1 MILPVRHKC
10 HSIAGITL
18 TLVTAMAT
26 PFFTQKAWCDE
37 QVSKDGLGSANVWL
51 DGLTDPS
58 FRVRRESFLK
68 LCDRS
73 IEVDDWLAKET
84 TSEDK
89 NRSAIAWWLLRL
101 RRSNGTP
108 AERLTML
115 RDLDALRNSD
125 ESVIERLIS
134 EGLWDQLIEL
144 LGLLTPTTRKALL
157 GEENRVE
164 AIIERAWQSHNEA
177 YVPKLLNLILPP
189 TERVYVNRWWRTL
202 GLPQEWS
209 VDEQSNL
216 PNVVV
221 ARLELD
227 GKIDE
232 AVQLASSGPLLNYV
246 ERILIRANRW
256 DQWLA
261 LNENRIPISGS
272 QNFGQQKAA
281 LLITLGRL
289 DEAEALLEQPAKPR
303 ITPPKTRNGLP
314 IADSPISANGNA
326 LLALALGRTTEFDEF
341 LKSLP
346 GPTAFMNLRLQGDV
360 KRAFEFVG
368 LEDLSLEAVSKWI
381 ENREFDK
388 WLAGDLAGDLSDE
401 ETVKL
406 KELAIVDIGDL
417 FFQIGLSS
425 QGKLI
430 DDYLIQ
436 KTKELEGA
444 HGVSAWAPLLRQ
456 WLLRNE
462 RKKAIHHWT
471 EFLVRESRRTKPRSS
486 TNAIRD
492 QLTATNPFS
501 DFFPEFPTA
510 AEKIFETLLEL
521 AIKSEAEPAY
531 SNNEEVTSRA
541 ISKAI
546 EQLEDLHLGRLPS
559 GWISN
564 RMLMDLRQGILSKAK
579 RKWESTTSLA
589 FELAELFD
597 SLGDTQMAIETL
609 DLIPIGKSVAQAKAR
624 YLAKQGELDAACNL
638 LGNEFQRNATDLGL
652 LIDYTDNLNKAGRYS
667 EMERNLVQGLSS
679 VSNDRLDISDRSLFL
694 LPVRREVQLLIEQL
708 WWRNYDLDPRRLD
721 AVRCLT
727 LQFGEAANTDLSQ
740 ASAAAKFARIDTI
753 ERVKFY
759 WPNERNDFVRLQISY
774 TRAFRSFILE
784 AIANNNR
791 VLADTL
797 YRTVHRCTPQEIDMP
812 IVVIPF
818 AEKAFGKDFADRWF
832 NLYYEPM
839 LDHLKE
845 FPNDLLIGNNTAWF
859 AAKCNRNLETAW
871 SLASKVVAS
880 DPTSTYLDTLAE
892 IEYRL
897 GRVERAIELSELCR
911 GLEPRDKQH
920 REQLKRFRE
929 GRP

>member
-1 MILPVRHKC
+1 MILPVRPIYHA
-10 HSIAGITL
+10 SLVITL
-18 TLVTAMAT
+18 SFVSGFVTQLA
-26 PFFTQKAWCDE
+26 PQKAWSDE
-37 QVSKDGLGSANVWL
+37 QVSKDRVGAADVWL

-84 TSEDK
+84 KSEDK

-108 AERLTML
+108 AERLSML

-125 ESVIERLIS
+125 ESVIERYIS

-144 LGLLTPTTRKALL
+144 LGLLNPATRKVLL
-157 GEENRVE
+157 GEENRME
-164 AIIERAWQSHNEA
+164 AIIEQAWQSHNEA

-189 TERVYVNRWWRTL
+189 VERVYVNRWWRTL

-216 PNVVV
+216 PSVVV
-221 ARLELD
+221 ARLEAD
-227 GKIDE
+227 SKIDE
-232 AVQLASSGPLLNYV
+232 AVELASSSLLVNYV
-246 ERILIRANRW
+246 ERIWMRAGRW
-256 DQWLA
+256 DEWLA
-261 LNENRIPISGS
+261 LNENRVPISGS

-289 DEAEALLEQPAKPR
+289 DEAEVLWEQTAKLK
-303 ITPPKTRNGLP
+303 ITPPKSRNGLP
-314 IADSPISANGNA
+314 VADSPISANGNA
-326 LLALALGRTTEFDEF
+326 LLAMALGRTTEFDAF
-341 LKSLP
+341 LKSQP
-346 GPTAFMNLRLQGDV
+346 VPKAFFNLRFQGEIH
-360 KRAFEFVG
+360 RAFEFVG
-368 LEDLSLEAVSKWI
+368 LQDLSLEAVSKWI
-381 ENREFDK
+381 ESREFDK
-388 WLAGDLAGDLSDE
+388 WLTVDPVDV

-417 FFQIGLSS
+417 FFQIGLHS
-425 QGKLI
+425 QGQLI
-430 DDYLIQ
+430 DNHLIQ
-436 KTKELEGA
+436 KTKELEAA
-444 HGVSAWAPLLRQ
+444 HGVSAWAPLLKQ

-486 TNAIRD
+486 TNAIPD
-492 QLTATNPFS
+492 QVTETNPFS
-501 DFFPEFPTA
+501 DFFPELPTS
-510 AEKIFETLLEL
+510 AERIFEYLLEMAL
-521 AIKSEAEPAY
+521 KSEVESAKA
-531 SNNEEVTSRA
+531 NNEEVTSRA
-541 ISKAI
+541 ISKAM
-546 EQLEDLHLGRLPS
+546 EQLEDLHTGRWPS
-559 GWISN
+559 GWSSN

-579 RKWESTTSLA
+579 RKWDSTTSLA

-597 SLGDTQMAIETL
+597 SLGDTQLAIETL
-609 DLIPIGKSVAQAKAR
+609 EMIPIGKSVLQTKAR
-624 YLAKQGELDAACNL
+624 YLAKRGELDAACSL

-652 LIDYTDNLNKAGRYS
+652 LLDCTDNLDKAGRYS

-679 VSNDRLDISDRSLFL
+679 VGNDRLDIADRSVFL
-694 LPVRREVQLLIEQL
+694 LPVRREVQLMMEQL
-708 WWRNYDLDPRRLD
+708 WWRNYDSDPIRLD
-721 AVRCLT
+721 AVRCLN

-740 ASAAAKFARIDTI
+740 ASAAAKFARIETI
-753 ERVKFY
+753 ERAKFY
-759 WPNERNDFVRLQISY
+759 WPNDRNDFVRLQISY
-774 TRAFRSFILE
+774 TRAFRAFILE
-784 AIANNNR
+784 AIATKNR
-791 VLADTL
+791 ELADTL

-812 IVVIPF
+812 IIVIPF
-818 AEKAFGKDFADRWF
+818 AEKAFGKEFADGWF
-832 NLYYEPM
+832 DLYYQPM
-839 LDHLKE
+839 LNHLKE
-845 FPNDLLIGNNTAWF
+845 FPNDPLIGNNTAWF

-911 GLEPRDKQH
+911 GLEPKDKQH

>member
-1 MILPVRHKC
+1 MILPVRPIC
-10 HSIAGITL
+10 HASLAITL
-18 TLVTAMAT
+18 SFVTGFVTQFA
-26 PFFTQKAWCDE
+26 PQKAWCDE
-37 QVSKDGLGSANVWL
+37 QVAKDRVGAADVWL

-84 TSEDK
+84 KSEDK

-108 AERLTML
+108 AERLSML

-125 ESVIERLIS
+125 ESVLERYIS

-144 LGLLTPTTRKALL
+144 LGLLNPAARKALL
-157 GEENRVE
+157 GEENRIE
-164 AIIERAWQSHNEA
+164 AIIEQAWQSHNEA

-189 TERVYVNRWWRTL
+189 VERVYVNRWWRTL

-209 VDEQSNL
+209 VDEQSTL
-216 PNVVV
+216 PSVLV
-221 ARLELD
+221 ARLEAD

-232 AVQLASSGPLLNYV
+232 AVELASNGSLVNYV
-246 ERILIRANRW
+246 ERIWMRAGRW

-261 LNENRIPISGS
+261 LNENRVPISGS

-289 DEAEALLEQPAKPR
+289 DEAEVLWEQTANTKT
-303 ITPPKTRNGLP
+303 TPPKSRNGLP
-314 IADSPISANGNA
+314 VADSPISANGNA
-326 LLALALGRTTEFDEF
+326 LLAMALGQTTEFDAF
-341 LKSLP
+341 LKSQP
-346 GPTAFMNLRLQGDV
+346 VPKAFFNLRLQGEIH
-360 KRAFEFVG
+360 RAFEFVG
-368 LEDLSLEAVSKWI
+368 LQDLSLDAVSKWI
-381 ENREFDK
+381 ESREFDK
-388 WLAGDLAGDLSDE
+388 WLTADPIDE

-417 FFQIGLSS
+417 FFQIGLHS
-425 QGKLI
+425 QGQLI

-444 HGVSAWAPLLRQ
+444 HGISAWAPLLKQ

-462 RKKAIHHWT
+462 RKKAIHQWT
-471 EFLVRESRRTKPRSS
+471 EFLTRESRRTKPRSP
-486 TNAIRD
+486 TDAIRD
-492 QLTATNPFS
+492 QVTETDPFS
-501 DFFPEFPTA
+501 DFFPELPTS
-510 AEKIFETLLEL
+510 AERIFEYLLEMAL
-521 AIKSEAEPAY
+521 KSEVESAKA
-531 SNNEEVTSRA
+531 NNEEVTSRA
-541 ISKAI
+541 ISKAM
-546 EQLEDLHLGRLPS
+546 EQLEDLHTGRWPS
-559 GWISN
+559 GWSSN

-579 RKWESTTSLA
+579 RKWDSTTSLA

-597 SLGDTQMAIETL
+597 SLGDTQLAIETL
-609 DLIPIGKSVAQAKAR
+609 DMIPIGKSVLQTKAR
-624 YLAKQGELDAACNL
+624 YLAKQGELDAACSL

-652 LIDYTDNLNKAGRYS
+652 LLDCIDNLDKAGRYS

-679 VSNDRLDISDRSLFL
+679 VGNNRLDISDRSVFL
-694 LPVRREVQLLIEQL
+694 LPVRREVQLMMEQL
-708 WWRNYDLDPRRLD
+708 WWRNYDSDPIRLD
-721 AVRCLT
+721 AVRCLN

-740 ASAAAKFARIDTI
+740 ASAAAKFARIETI
-753 ERVKFY
+753 ERAKFY
-759 WPNERNDFVRLQISY
+759 WPNDRNDFVRLQISY
-774 TRAFRSFILE
+774 TRAFRAFILE

-791 VLADTL
+791 ELADTL

-812 IVVIPF
+812 IIVIPF
-818 AEKAFGKDFADRWF
+818 AEKAFGKEFADSWF
-832 NLYYEPM
+832 DLYYQPM
-839 LDHLKE
+839 LNHLKE
-845 FPNDLLIGNNTAWF
+845 FPNDPLIGNNTAWF

-911 GLEPRDKQH
+911 GLEPKDKQH

>member
-1 MILPVRHKC
+1 
-10 HSIAGITL
+10 
-18 TLVTAMAT
+18 
-26 PFFTQKAWCDE
+26 
-37 QVSKDGLGSANVWL
+37 
-51 DGLTDPS
+51 
-58 FRVRRESFLK
+58 
-68 LCDRS
+68 
-73 IEVDDWLAKET
+73 
-84 TSEDK
+84 
-89 NRSAIAWWLLRL
+89 
-101 RRSNGTP
+101 
-108 AERLTML
+108 
-115 RDLDALRNSD
+115 
-125 ESVIERLIS
+125 
-134 EGLWDQLIEL
+134 
-144 LGLLTPTTRKALL
+144 
-157 GEENRVE
+157 
-164 AIIERAWQSHNEA
+164 
-177 YVPKLLNLILPP
+177 
-189 TERVYVNRWWRTL
+189 
-202 GLPQEWS
+202 
-209 VDEQSNL
+209 
-216 PNVVV
+216 
-221 ARLELD
+221 
-227 GKIDE
+227 
-232 AVQLASSGPLLNYV
+232 
-246 ERILIRANRW
+246 
-256 DQWLA
+256 
-261 LNENRIPISGS
+261 
-272 QNFGQQKAA
+272 
-281 LLITLGRL
+281 
-289 DEAEALLEQPAKPR
+289 
-303 ITPPKTRNGLP
+303 
-314 IADSPISANGNA
+314 
-326 LLALALGRTTEFDEF
+326 LGRTTEFDAF

-346 GPTAFMNLRLQGDV
+346 GTTAFMTLRLQGDV
-360 KRAFEFVG
+360 KRAFELVG
-368 LEDLSLEAVSKWI
+368 LEDLSLETVSKWI

-388 WLAGDLAGDLSDE
+388 WLAGDLAGDLADE

-406 KELAIVDIGDL
+406 KELAIVNIGDL
-417 FFQIGLSS
+417 FFQIGLNS

-456 WLLRNE
+456 WLLSNE
-462 RKKAIHHWT
+462 RKKAIHQWT

-521 AIKSEAEPAY
+521 AIQSEMESAN

-541 ISKAI
+541 ISKAM

-564 RMLMDLRQGILSKAK
+564 RMLMDLRQDILSKAK

-609 DLIPIGKSVAQAKAR
+609 ELIPIDKLIPIGKAVAQAKAR
-624 YLAKQGELDAACNL
+624 YLAKQGELDAACSL

-652 LIDYTDNLNKAGRYS
+652 LLDCTDNLYKAGRYS
-667 EMERNLVQGLSS
+667 EMERILIQGLSS
-679 VSNDRLDISDRSLFL
+679 VSNERLDISDRSLFL
-694 LPVRREVQLLIEQL
+694 LPVRREVQLIVEQL
-708 WWRNYDLDPRRLD
+708 WWRNYDFDPVRLD

-740 ASAAAKFARIDTI
+740 ASAAAKFSRIDTI
-753 ERVKFY
+753 ERAKFY

-791 VLADTL
+791 ELADTL
-797 YRTVHRCTPQEIDMP
+797 YRTVHRCAPQEIEMP
-812 IVVIPF
+812 IIVIPF
-818 AEKAFGKDFADRWF
+818 AEKAFGKDFADGWF
-832 NLYYEPM
+832 NLYYQPM
-839 LDHLKE
+839 MNHLKE
-845 FPNDLLIGNNTAWF
+845 FPNDPLIGNNTAWF

>member
-1 MILPVRHKC
+1 
-10 HSIAGITL
+10 
-18 TLVTAMAT
+18 
-26 PFFTQKAWCDE
+26 
-37 QVSKDGLGSANVWL
+37 
-51 DGLTDPS
+51 
-58 FRVRRESFLK
+58 
-68 LCDRS
+68 
-73 IEVDDWLAKET
+73 
-84 TSEDK
+84 
-89 NRSAIAWWLLRL
+89 
-101 RRSNGTP
+101 
-108 AERLTML
+108 
-115 RDLDALRNSD
+115 
-125 ESVIERLIS
+125 
-134 EGLWDQLIEL
+134 
-144 LGLLTPTTRKALL
+144 
-157 GEENRVE
+157 
-164 AIIERAWQSHNEA
+164 
-177 YVPKLLNLILPP
+177 
-189 TERVYVNRWWRTL
+189 
-202 GLPQEWS
+202 
-209 VDEQSNL
+209 
-216 PNVVV
+216 
-221 ARLELD
+221 
-227 GKIDE
+227 
-232 AVQLASSGPLLNYV
+232 
-246 ERILIRANRW
+246 
-256 DQWLA
+256 
-261 LNENRIPISGS
+261 
-272 QNFGQQKAA
+272 
-281 LLITLGRL
+281 
-289 DEAEALLEQPAKPR
+289 
-303 ITPPKTRNGLP
+303 
-314 IADSPISANGNA
+314 
-326 LLALALGRTTEFDEF
+326 
-341 LKSLP
+341 
-346 GPTAFMNLRLQGDV
+346 MNLRLQGDV

-521 AIKSEAEPAY
+521 AIKSEAEPAN

-609 DLIPIGKSVAQAKAR
+609 DLIPISKSVAQAKAR

-652 LIDYTDNLNKAGRYS
+652 LIDYTDNLTKAGRYS

-791 VLADTL
+791 ELADTL

-818 AEKAFGKDFADRWF
+818 AEKAFGKDFADSWF

-839 LDHLKE
+839 LNHLKE
-845 FPNDLLIGNNTAWF
+845 FPNDPLIGNNTAWF